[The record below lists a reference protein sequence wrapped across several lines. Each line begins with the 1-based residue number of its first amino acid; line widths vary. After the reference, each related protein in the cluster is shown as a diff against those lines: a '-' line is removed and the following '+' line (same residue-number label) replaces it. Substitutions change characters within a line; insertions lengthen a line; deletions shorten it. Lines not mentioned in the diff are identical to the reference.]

1 MSWLFSIPLRT
12 VNNTKTQEN
21 VSVCTVKECLN
32 RLYAHVMTGL
42 GQGDVYDMGSVW
54 LHYVKRCKIESVKI
68 PQVYTAFYGDDQK
81 IFGIK
86 SWVCS
91 TN

>member
-1 MSWLFSIPLRT
+1 MTPYSSICNEL
-12 VNNTKTQEN
+12 VVLDSLEN
-21 VSVCTVKECLN
+21 SKQ
-32 RLYAHVMTGL
+32 YKHVMTGL